1 MPAKAQWLL
10 RVPEILAEL
19 AALDVP
25 VLDRAVCERL
35 FRLRRRRTIDLIR
48 CFGGYQAGRTFLVD
62 RPKLIAQLEQIR
74 DSPDFKME
82 ACQMPAK
89 AQWLLRVPEILAE
102 LTALDVPVVDRA
114 VCERLFRLR
123 RRRRI
128 DLVRCFGGYQAGRTF
143 LVDRP
148 KLVAQLEQIRDS
160 PDFKMEWRR
169 KERLAERLDAIRRL
183 QAGARVAIA
192 VEPETLRQRLP
203 DLPPGVGLSP
213 GELHIQFQSS
223 EELLSKLFALAQ
235 AIANDYEAFEKRTSG

>member
-19 AALDVP
+19 
-25 VLDRAVCERL
+25 
-35 FRLRRRRTIDLIR
+35 
-48 CFGGYQAGRTFLVD
+48 
-62 RPKLIAQLEQIR
+62 
-74 DSPDFKME
+74 S
-82 ACQMPAK
+82 
-89 AQWLLRVPEILAE
+89 
-102 LTALDVPVVDRA
+102 ALDVPVVDRA

-123 RRRRI
+123 RRRAI
-128 DLVRCFGGYQAGRTF
+128 DLIRGFGGYQAGRTF

-160 PDFKMEWRR
+160 PDFKVEWRR
-169 KERLAERLDAIRRL
+169 KERLTERLDAIRRL

-192 VEPETLRQRLP
+192 VEPETGRRRLP

-235 AIANDYEAFEKRTSG
+235 AIANDFEAFEKRTSAE

>member
-1 MPAKAQWLL
+1 MDQAGPRQNKVVKA
-10 RVPEILAEL
+10 P
-19 AALDVP
+19 
-25 VLDRAVCERL
+25 L
-35 FRLRRRRTIDLIR
+35 FSRRRRRTIDLI
-48 CFGGYQAGRTFLVD
+48 
-62 RPKLIAQLEQIR
+62 
-74 DSPDFKME
+74 
-82 ACQMPAK
+82 
-89 AQWLLRVPEILAE
+89 
-102 LTALDVPVVDRA
+102 
-114 VCERLFRLR
+114 
-123 RRRRI
+123 
-128 DLVRCFGGYQAGRTF
+128 RCFGGYQAGRTF

-192 VEPETLRQRLP
+192 VEPEILRQRLP
-203 DLPPGVGLSP
+203 DLPAGVGLSP

>member
-19 AALDVP
+19 
-25 VLDRAVCERL
+25 
-35 FRLRRRRTIDLIR
+35 
-48 CFGGYQAGRTFLVD
+48 
-62 RPKLIAQLEQIR
+62 
-74 DSPDFKME
+74 SM
-82 ACQMPAK
+82 
-89 AQWLLRVPEILAE
+89 
-102 LTALDVPVVDRA
+102 LDVPVVDRA

-123 RRRRI
+123 RRRAIYLIRY
-128 DLVRCFGGYQAGRTF
+128 FGGYQAGRTF
-143 LVDRP
+143 LIDRP

-160 PDFKMEWRR
+160 PDFTMEWRR

-192 VEPETLRQRLP
+192 VEPEILSQRLP

-213 GELHIQFQSS
+213 GALHIQFQSP

-235 AIANDYEAFEKRTSG
+235 AIANDYEAFEKRTSGERE

>member
-19 AALDVP
+19 AVLDVP

-48 CFGGYQAGRTFLVD
+48 SFGGDQAGRTLLADPPQLVE
-62 RPKLIAQLEQIR
+62 PFEQIR
-74 DSPDFKME
+74 DSPDF
-82 ACQMPAK
+82 
-89 AQWLLRVPEILAE
+89 R
-102 LTALDVPVVDRA
+102 
-114 VCERLFRLR
+114 
-123 RRRRI
+123 
-128 DLVRCFGGYQAGRTF
+128 
-143 LVDRP
+143 
-148 KLVAQLEQIRDS
+148 
-160 PDFKMEWRR
+160 MEWRR

-183 QAGARVAIA
+183 QAGARVAIP
-192 VEPETLRQRLP
+192 VEPQTLRLRLP

-235 AIANDYEAFEKRTSG
+235 AIANDYEAFEKRTSGDRE

>member
-19 AALDVP
+19 SALDVP
-25 VLDRAVCERL
+25 
-35 FRLRRRRTIDLIR
+35 I
-48 CFGGYQAGRTFLVD
+48 
-62 RPKLIAQLEQIR
+62 
-74 DSPDFKME
+74 
-82 ACQMPAK
+82 
-89 AQWLLRVPEILAE
+89 
-102 LTALDVPVVDRA
+102 VDRA

-123 RRRRI
+123 RRRAI
-128 DLVRCFGGYQAGRTF
+128 DLIRCFGGYQAGRTF

-183 QAGARVAIA
+183 QAGARVVIPA
-192 VEPETLRQRLP
+192 EPETGRRRLP
-203 DLPPGVGLSP
+203 DLPPGVGLSS
-213 GELHIQFQSS
+213 GALHIQFQSP

-235 AIANDYEAFEKRTSG
+235 AIANDYEAFEKRTSGE

>member
-19 AALDVP
+19 SALDVP

-35 FRLRRRRTIDLIR
+35 FRLRRRRAIDLIR
-48 CFGGYQAGRTFLVD
+48 R
-62 RPKLIAQLEQIR
+62 
-74 DSPDFKME
+74 
-82 ACQMPAK
+82 
-89 AQWLLRVPEILAE
+89 
-102 LTALDVPVVDRA
+102 
-114 VCERLFRLR
+114 
-123 RRRRI
+123 
-128 DLVRCFGGYQAGRTF
+128 FGGYQAGRTF

-169 KERLAERLDAIRRL
+169 KERLAERLEAIRRL
-183 QAGARVAIA
+183 QTGARVAIA
-192 VEPETLRQRLP
+192 VEPETLSRRLP

-235 AIANDYEAFEKRTSG
+235 AIANDYEAFEKRTSGSD